1 MRWPK
6 RAAPNG
12 YDLGR
17 DAPFG
22 IVRLPAHSSWLGDRR
37 GAARGASFLFHQ
49 RDGDRT
55 MRYDASDSGGKS
67 DLAGGKGL
75 SPYVQIV
82 SNWFFA
88 AWSKTT
94 EAFPFLPHLLA
105 SWMAAWIASSW
116 LEHDRSWSF
125 DLTTHCPLRLS
136 TMNWVSATLVEPAEQ
151 PDQQD
156 DWDRDPDQPEQKT
169 FTHCVLLF
177 RLAHINVR
185 WELRFHGMTRA
196 ERGEAGSCERGRV
209 RVRSVQAR
217 WEYICGNHFVI

>member
-6 RAAPNG
+6 RAASNG

-67 DLAGGKGL
+67 DLAGGNGL

-82 SNWFFA
+82 SN
-88 AWSKTT
+88 
-94 EAFPFLPHLLA
+94 
-105 SWMAAWIASSW
+105 
-116 LEHDRSWSF
+116 
-125 DLTTHCPLRLS
+125 
-136 TMNWVSATLVEPAEQ
+136 
-151 PDQQD
+151 
-156 DWDRDPDQPEQKT
+156 
-169 FTHCVLLF
+169 
-177 RLAHINVR
+177 
-185 WELRFHGMTRA
+185 
-196 ERGEAGSCERGRV
+196 
-209 RVRSVQAR
+209 
-217 WEYICGNHFVI
+217 